1 MAMSFVYQCIVIAF
15 LALFLIGLMGA
26 MLWNALRPANGWK
39 RELKATRQANAE
51 RQPLVD
57 RLEQVAR

>member
-1 MAMSFVYQCIVIAF
+1 MMSFEYQCIAIVF
-15 LALFLIGLMGA
+15 VLACLLLLAA
-26 MLWNALRPANGWK
+26 MAWNALRPVDWRK
-39 RELKATRQANAE
+39 ELKATRQANAE